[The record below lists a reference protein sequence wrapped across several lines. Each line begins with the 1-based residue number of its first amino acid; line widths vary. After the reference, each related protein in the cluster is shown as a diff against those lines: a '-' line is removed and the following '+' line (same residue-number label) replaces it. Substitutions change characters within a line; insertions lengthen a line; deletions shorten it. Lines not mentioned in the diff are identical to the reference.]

1 MTESA
6 RTYLPAAG
14 HDWFLPLY
22 DPLVK
27 LIGGEAARKA
37 LLDQAAL
44 RPGHRVLDVGCGTGT
59 LATQIKRLYPDVE
72 VVGLDPDPKALAR
85 ATRKAARASVSVHFD
100 QGFGDPLPYP
110 DASFDRVLSSFMFH
124 HLPPDEKR
132 NTLREVRR
140 VLKPT
145 GEFHMADFEG
155 PDDGAPSFL
164 ARLLHFHS
172 HMKENSA
179 SLVLGIM
186 RQAGFGDPQK
196 VGRRTMAF
204 AGVAYYRAA
213 ASRC

>member
-1 MTESA
+1 M
-6 RTYLPAAG
+6 
-14 HDWFLPLY
+14 
-22 DPLVK
+22 
-27 LIGGEAARKA
+27 
-37 LLDQAAL
+37 
-44 RPGHRVLDVGCGTGT
+44 
-59 LATQIKRLYPDVE
+59 
-72 VVGLDPDPKALAR
+72 
-85 ATRKAARASVSVHFD
+85 HFD

-155 PDDGAPSFL
+155 PDDGAPRFV

-196 VGRRTMAF
+196 VGRRTTAF